1 MGKSIQLDLD
11 GNDMT
16 CMKEFDA
23 LKYPCRECDREDCDE
38 REEPIMKHKYYI
50 SCSIETGFIGLY
62 YCLDYS
68 LDTIEGIQ
76 KISERIDKEG
86 YGNAVILFFKELN

>member
-1 MGKSIQLDLD
+1 
-11 GNDMT
+11 
-16 CMKEFDA
+16 
-23 LKYPCRECDREDCDE
+23 
-38 REEPIMKHKYYI
+38 MKHKYYI

-76 KISERIDKEG
+76 KISERIEKG

>member
-1 MGKSIQLDLD
+1 
-11 GNDMT
+11 
-16 CMKEFDA
+16 
-23 LKYPCRECDREDCDE
+23 
-38 REEPIMKHKYYI
+38 MKHKYYI

-76 KISERIDKEG
+76 KVSERIDKEG